1 MLSPLKTVPFSRS
14 KLSGPVSS
22 TEEHFIWCEQDDV
35 YQRKIIKI
43 YYLIKGIFH
52 CQLDQGY
59 ASRIENYP
67 AGEMINTDEKIL
79 SWSSRDQTDRT
90 KAKDH
95 YDIRK

>member
-1 MLSPLKTVPFSRS
+1 M
-14 KLSGPVSS
+14 
-22 TEEHFIWCEQDDV
+22 
-35 YQRKIIKI
+35 
-43 YYLIKGIFH
+43 IKGIFH

-67 AGEMINTDEKIL
+67 AGEMIKTDEKIL

-95 YDIRK
+95 YDIRTQLADIIHFERSALYCGLFQVNKNPLPYESFFLLRFAFYNEVI